1 MVKHFHRK
9 TKKQYKKNKR
19 NSKKMYGGNFTETD
33 KNELLSMGFNNE
45 DILLLESN
53 IPNLNLIRL
62 SLQQINPDTG
72 NPFTPEELMQS
83 LNENINNNINEDN
96 NELNLSGIS
105 NNSGDTHD
113 MDDLDSSFIGNDDS
127 MNTTNDL
134 NDYSNL
140 NNENDLN
147 NNNSFTSDNNSLHLS
162 DLNNSNNNSQNTSVE
177 DDLSF
182 GGKRRTRKKRK
193 IIKKSNTRKKRI
205 TKKNKKCKQKGG
217 QCYGRGVGAS
227 NYDPNNSIYNTN
239 ELSLFPYLPNK

>member
-9 TKKQYKKNKR
+9 TKKQYKK

-72 NPFTPEELMQS
+72 NPFTPDELMQS

-96 NELNLSGIS
+96 NELNLSRIS
-105 NNSGDTHD
+105 NNSGNSHD
-113 MDDLDSSFIGNDDS
+113 LDDLDSSFLSNNDS

-140 NNENDLN
+140 NNENELNN
-147 NNNSFTSDNNSLHLS
+147 NNNSFPSDDNSLHLS
-162 DLNNSNNNSQNTSVE
+162 DLNNSNNNSQNTTVE

-193 IIKKSNTRKKRI
+193 IIKKSNTRKKRN